1 MRCVDPASDVPSPL
15 LFRLHNDIA
24 MACRVGG
31 TLLQRCERAI
41 GARFSAVGV
50 QYTPDPGTVA
60 YYKETPS
67 STSFHA
73 RSATAFGIPDHIA
86 LKRMRAISARSD
98 VDAVSLRVRWCD

>member
-1 MRCVDPASDVPSPL
+1 ML
-15 LFRLHNDIA
+15 
-24 MACRVGG
+24 CRIGG

-50 QYTPDPGTVA
+50 QYAPDPGTVA
-60 YYKETPS
+60 YYKETPL

-86 LKRMRAISARSD
+86 LKRMRAISARSG
-98 VDAVSLRVRWCD
+98 VDALSLRMRWWDATERVVLSN